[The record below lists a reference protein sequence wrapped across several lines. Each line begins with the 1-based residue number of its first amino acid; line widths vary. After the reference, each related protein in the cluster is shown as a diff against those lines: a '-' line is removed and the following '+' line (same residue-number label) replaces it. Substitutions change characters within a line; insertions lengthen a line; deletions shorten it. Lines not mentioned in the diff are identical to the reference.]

1 MEKERHVLVIL
12 PHPDDE
18 AFGASGTI
26 SLHSGNGTPVTYAC
40 CTLGEMGRNMG
51 TPPIANRETLP
62 LIRKKELINATKA
75 IGITDLRMLG
85 LRDKTL
91 EFEDID
97 ELANRFRGIIEEV
110 NPSLVIS
117 FYPGYSVHPDHDAT
131 GAAVVHAMTQMPKET
146 RPKLQCMAFS
156 NDCVEKIGEPD
167 LIVDITSVQDKKI
180 TCILSHETQTSAVMD
195 NLSEKLLNKDPDA
208 LAWVST
214 ERFWTYSFD

>member
-1 MEKERHVLVIL
+1 MERHVLVIL

-26 SLHSGNGTPVTYAC
+26 SLHSEKGTPVTYAC

-51 TPPIANRETLP
+51 NPPIANRETLP
-62 LIRKKELINATKA
+62 LIRKNELMNATKA

-85 LRDKTL
+85 FRDKTL
-91 EFEDID
+91 EFEDIE
-97 ELANRFRGIIEEV
+97 ELANRFRAIIEEV

-131 GAAVVHAMTQMPKET
+131 GAAVVHGMKQMPAET
-146 RPKLQCMAFS
+146 RPKLQCLAFS
-156 NDCVEKIGEPD
+156 NDCIEKLGEPD
-167 LIVDITSVQDKKI
+167 LVVEISSVQDKKI
-180 TCILSHETQTSAVMD
+180 ACILSHETQTSAVMD

-208 LAWVST
+208 LHWISS
-214 ERFWTYSFD
+214 ERFWTYRFD